1 MKFIRNNILSI
12 LMALAIIAASFINP
26 SELDKIRVLKLPGAD
41 KIIHSLMYFAF
52 TFTLFFENRKNL
64 NRKRNY
70 LYLVIIPVIFG
81 LVIEILQP
89 VLTKTRSGEIYDEL
103 FNLGGI
109 LLAVLLWYAIIR
121 PDKGLKD
128 NVLRN

>member
-1 MKFIRNNILSI
+1 MKFIRKNILSI
-12 LMALAIIAASFINP
+12 LMALAITAASFINP

-41 KIIHSLMYFAF
+41 KIIHALMYFAF

-70 LYLVIIPVIFG
+70 LYLGIIPVVFG
-81 LVIEILQP
+81 LIIEILQP
-89 VLTKTRSGEIYDEL
+89 VVTKTRSGEFYDEL

-121 PDKGLKD
+121 PGNSSKNNIL
-128 NVLRN
+128 